1 MRIRYLRGLSLTT
14 VLFGLGYATLL
25 SNGLTWS
32 QNAATSGPG
41 VGAVSAIA
49 PAHVGSSGTNMMASV
64 LLSNGFQQIA
74 IFDQTKQ
81 TLAVYHINPASG
93 DIQLKSVRK
102 LEADFF
108 LQEFNLSEPTPSTI
122 RKNVR

>member
-1 MRIRYLRGLSLTT
+1 MRIRFLRGLSLTT

-25 SNGLTWS
+25 SNGLSWS
-32 QNAATSGPG
+32 QSSAPQGMGT
-41 VGAVSAIA
+41 VTAVA
-49 PAHVGSSGTNMMASV
+49 PAHVGASGSSMMASV

-74 IFDQTKQ
+74 IFEHSKQ

-93 DIQLKSVRK
+93 DIQLKSVRRMD
-102 LEADFF
+102 ADFA